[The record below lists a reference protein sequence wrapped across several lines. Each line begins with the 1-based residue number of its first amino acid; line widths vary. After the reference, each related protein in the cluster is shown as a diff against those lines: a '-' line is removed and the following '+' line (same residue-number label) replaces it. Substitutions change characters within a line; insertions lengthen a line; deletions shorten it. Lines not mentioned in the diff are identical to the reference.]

1 MMKTQISAALR
12 QPPKASISIPST
24 SKMSTYDYLSEDFQP
39 TAVLTPPKNIDG
51 KKGGSRR
58 RPVLNTT
65 LASETFFEAKK
76 LSLNAMSKDAGE
88 EHKVQMKILK
98 LKLLQEEEKL
108 KQEKMKT
115 EILKL
120 QIQRETGTEWVF
132 DSNNETDNID

>member
-1 MMKTQISAALR
+1 
-12 QPPKASISIPST
+12 
-24 SKMSTYDYLSEDFQP
+24 
-39 TAVLTPPKNIDG
+39 
-51 KKGGSRR
+51 
-58 RPVLNTT
+58 
-65 LASETFFEAKK
+65 
-76 LSLNAMSKDAGE
+76 MSKDAG
-88 EHKVQMKILK
+88 VQMKILK